1 MGIFDK
7 LFGEKESCCN
17 TKVKETSCSCGG
29 TCSSSTDETIEVR
42 ILGSGCK
49 NCQTLEKNTLE
60 AVNELGLK
68 AEVKHITDFT
78 EIATYGIMSTLGLW
92 INGKIV
98 SYGKVLS
105 KNEVKAI
112 LEKI

>member
-1 MGIFDK
+1 M
-7 LFGEKESCCN
+7 
-17 TKVKETSCSCGG
+17 
-29 TCSSSTDETIEVR
+29 
-42 ILGSGCK
+42 
-49 NCQTLEKNTLE
+49 
-60 AVNELGLK
+60 GLK

-78 EIATYGIMSTLGLW
+78 EIATYGIMSTPGLW